1 MGLNLDNGLG
11 TQTTREAIKA
21 KLRNNRVSN
30 AAGALVTY
38 ANGDQ
43 VLIVSD
49 DNPNMART
57 DAIRSIEIKQ
67 SARAGA
73 VDATFGVREI
83 VAAA

>member
-1 MGLNLDNGLG
+1 MGLSVDNGLG
-11 TQTTREAIKA
+11 KTTTRDAIKA
-21 KLRNNRVSN
+21 KLRQDRVTN

-38 ANGDQ
+38 ENGDQ

-57 DAIRSIEIKQ
+57 DAIRSIEVKQ

-73 VDATFGVREI
+73 ADPTFGEREFI
-83 VAAA
+83 YFV